1 MKNTLFLLLIISHI
15 AILNA
20 KIVINTHCSKEQSFE
35 TKLTIFINS
44 NTLNLSEDAVI
55 DNVGGYVDIPEDN
68 YYLKTDHNIY
78 HLKGEVE
85 RDHIDN
91 INKFTFTI
99 YNNSQKSITIEELYN
114 LKDSKNLLFIQK
126 INLEK
131 NNSINSFKT
140 TTNKLNIHFDQKL
153 FTEEYLKCKEK

>member
-1 MKNTLFLLLIISHI
+1 M
-15 AILNA
+15 
-20 KIVINTHCSKEQSFE
+20 
-35 TKLTIFINS
+35 
-44 NTLNLSEDAVI
+44 
-55 DNVGGYVDIPEDN
+55 
-68 YYLKTDHNIY
+68 
-78 HLKGEVE
+78 E